1 MSIRK
6 NKFTLIELLVV
17 IAIIAILAGMLL
29 PALNSAREKA
39 RAMSCVSNLKQSG
52 TAIAMYC
59 SDNNDYFLYSRKMEI
74 GTGSATTVFWNN
86 ILSSN
91 FCQNSSIQRDL
102 GMNKYLSNVR
112 ITTCPSSNGMV
123 IEGKLATYYAY
134 GFQEVSYSA
143 NYMDGT
149 VIPTLGAIGEVID
162 KTGTNQKI
170 VAYKK
175 ARQPSRSYLLG
186 DTGFTAESPAF
197 GFCRNGFKSTELMPY
212 DGSYGIMTRH
222 NRLANMVAMDGHVSP
237 LDAKGLAKAANK
249 ITKTISHDGRE
260 ITIND

>member
-39 RAMSCVSNLKQSG
+39 RAMSCINNLKQSG

-59 SDNNDYFLYSRKMEI
+59 GDNGDYFLYSRKMEI
-74 GTGSATTVFWNN
+74 GMGTDTVVNWNN

-91 FCQNSSIQRDL
+91 YCNNSSIERDL

-112 ITTCPSSNGMV
+112 MTTCPSSKGMLLS
-123 IEGKLATYYAY
+123 GKLATQYAY

-212 DGSYGIMTRH
+212 EGSYGLMTRH

-237 LDAKGLAKAANK
+237 LDANGLAKAANK

-260 ITIND
+260 ITLND

>member
-1 MSIRK
+1 
-6 NKFTLIELLVV
+6 
-17 IAIIAILAGMLL
+17 
-29 PALNSAREKA
+29 
-39 RAMSCVSNLKQSG
+39 
-52 TAIAMYC
+52 
-59 SDNNDYFLYSRKMEI
+59 
-74 GTGSATTVFWNN
+74 
-86 ILSSN
+86 
-91 FCQNSSIQRDL
+91 
-102 GMNKYLSNVR
+102 
-112 ITTCPSSNGMV
+112 
-123 IEGKLATYYAY
+123 
-134 GFQEVSYSA
+134 
-143 NYMDGT
+143 MDGT

-186 DTGFTAESPAF
+186 DSGFTAESPAF

-212 DGSYGIMTRH
+212 EGSYGLMTRH

>member
-39 RAMSCVSNLKQSG
+39 RAMSCINNLKQSG

-59 SDNNDYFLYSRKMEI
+59 SDNSDYFLYSRKMEI
-74 GTGSATTVFWNN
+74 GTGTTTVSWNN

-91 FCQNSSIQRDL
+91 YCANSSIEHDL

-112 ITTCPSSNGMV
+112 MTTCPSSKGML
-123 IEGKLATYYAY
+123 ISGKLATYYAY

-162 KTGTNQKI
+162 STGTNQKI

-175 ARQPSRSYLLG
+175 ARQPSQSYLLG

-197 GFCRNGFKSTELMPY
+197 GFCRNGFKSMELMPY

-237 LDAKGLAKAANK
+237 LDANGLAKAANK
-249 ITKTISHDGRE
+249 ITKTISQDGRE
-260 ITIND
+260 VTIND